1 MNGWPEPYGLLQT
14 DPRDALWHATL
25 LSPGCRRADG
35 GRETTVRSA

>member
-14 DPRDALWHATL
+14 DPRDALWHAAPF
-25 LSPGCRRADG
+25 SPRMQAADG